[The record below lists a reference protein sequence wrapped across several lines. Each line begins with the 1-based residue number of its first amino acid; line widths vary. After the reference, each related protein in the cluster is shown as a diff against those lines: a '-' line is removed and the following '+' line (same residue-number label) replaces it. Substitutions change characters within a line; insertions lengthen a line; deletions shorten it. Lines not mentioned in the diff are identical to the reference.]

1 MFFYVSKIVLNYFL
15 IFMFVF
21 VNFIEEEEVEID
33 VVIIENLSK

>member
-1 MFFYVSKIVLNYFL
+1 MFFYVLKIVLNYFL